1 MDPATGRVH
10 RREKARSEILDEPVV
25 AVHEDEAQEEQVDDD
40 TRHFKETIENWSILT
55 ESFPLPIQPFCP
67 TLCTIP
73 EDALEGKE
81 DYRLSCTFSD
91 NDTLVHCYGCH
102 DPPGLTYDEHFT
114 MSLPWR
120 LQIWVRGSNDS
131 IAVRGLHEQP
141 ILSGGFL
148 QTPMSPSKQ
157 CESWMREHGHPT
169 SGFVGSAQFL
179 VTHSLDTTV
188 IWRLDR
194 LWRVAAAAAAPKPL
208 HVRQTN
214 ESPSQLSE
222 CRAELWLK
230 NSRGTHPVRRDEAEA
245 CFAIVGEYLSGR
257 RHPGYRPDDFK
268 GGVAMSR
275 DSSGL
280 LVLTVARG
288 PDVHVYAISPNCLD
302 VVPVSVVD
310 VTFSLDSFLELVFP
324 MEGSRFRGLT
334 ARLEPQE
341 VDGQKQKSKDSPA
354 RAKSP
359 SATSPSSEPR
369 AKSKI
374 RIGQRQLQLHTPRG
388 PKVSFQSTKSGNG
401 SPSPSR
407 AASSRSPVLPASGRV
422 QVPAVGA
429 RAGYQNSGRR
439 PSAVRIPDKQ
449 RPLTSQENSR
459 TPSCV
464 RPASA
469 PRACSNAPRGHRG
482 EHPRKS
488 TVPGPMASHG
498 GRPPDGSSKRAFS
511 HQPIRP

>member
-1 MDPATGRVH
+1 MAKHSSLIRPEVSPPLPMLMGSRRSFGLKEASEWCQKHSMDPATGRVH

-25 AVHEDEAQEEQVDDD
+25 AFHEDEAQEEQVDDD
-40 TRHFKETIENWSILT
+40 TRHFKETIENWSVLT

-102 DPPGLTYDEHFT
+102 DPPELAYDEHFT

-194 LWRVAAAAAAPKPL
+194 LWRVAAAAGGCKQDPPKPL

-214 ESPSQLSE
+214 ESRS
-222 CRAELWLK
+222 CRNAE
-230 NSRGTHPVRRDEAEA
+230 P
-245 CFAIVGEYLSGR
+245 
-257 RHPGYRPDDFK
+257 
-268 GGVAMSR
+268 
-275 DSSGL
+275 SSG
-280 LVLTVARG
+280 
-288 PDVHVYAISPNCLD
+288 
-302 VVPVSVVD
+302 
-310 VTFSLDSFLELVFP
+310 
-324 MEGSRFRGLT
+324 
-334 ARLEPQE
+334 
-341 VDGQKQKSKDSPA
+341 
-354 RAKSP
+354 
-359 SATSPSSEPR
+359 
-369 AKSKI
+369 
-374 RIGQRQLQLHTPRG
+374 
-388 PKVSFQSTKSGNG
+388 
-401 SPSPSR
+401 
-407 AASSRSPVLPASGRV
+407 
-422 QVPAVGA
+422 
-429 RAGYQNSGRR
+429 
-439 PSAVRIPDKQ
+439 
-449 RPLTSQENSR
+449 
-459 TPSCV
+459 
-464 RPASA
+464 
-469 PRACSNAPRGHRG
+469 
-482 EHPRKS
+482 
-488 TVPGPMASHG
+488 
-498 GRPPDGSSKRAFS
+498 
-511 HQPIRP
+511 

>member
-1 MDPATGRVH
+1 MFVAVPRQLDSLSQGLQWRSTALLSGPEVSPPLPMLMGSRRSFGLKEASEWCQKHSMDPATGRVH

-25 AVHEDEAQEEQVDDD
+25 AFHEDEAQEEQVDDD
-40 TRHFKETIENWSILT
+40 TRHFKETIENWSVLT

-102 DPPGLTYDEHFT
+102 DPPELAYDEHFT

-194 LWRVAAAAAAPKPL
+194 LWRVAAAAGGCKQDPPKPL

-245 CFAIVGEYLSGR
+245 CFAIVGEHLPGR

-280 LVLTVARG
+280 LVLTIARG

-359 SATSPSSEPR
+359 SATSPSSEP
-369 AKSKI
+369 SP
-374 RIGQRQLQLHTPRG
+374 GVPR
-388 PKVSFQSTKSGNG
+388 
-401 SPSPSR
+401 
-407 AASSRSPVLPASGRV
+407 
-422 QVPAVGA
+422 
-429 RAGYQNSGRR
+429 
-439 PSAVRIPDKQ
+439 
-449 RPLTSQENSR
+449 
-459 TPSCV
+459 
-464 RPASA
+464 
-469 PRACSNAPRGHRG
+469 
-482 EHPRKS
+482 
-488 TVPGPMASHG
+488 
-498 GRPPDGSSKRAFS
+498 
-511 HQPIRP
+511 